1 MVHGEQRMARP
12 ACQMG
17 TLMFESANLRHA
29 VPKAAYQREQA
40 QLRASLLDAQYDLK
54 LNGRFPVLIL
64 IAGVEGAG
72 KGETVNLLN
81 EWMDPRHIQTTA
93 FGPPS
98 DEEAERPTHWRF
110 WRALP
115 PKGQIGIFF
124 GAWHTL
130 PIVQRVLG
138 DIAEGDF
145 ANATAEVQRLEQM
158 LCDEGVLLLK
168 YWFHLSKDQQRT
180 RLKALEKDPK
190 TRWRAT
196 ETEWAYFKLYDRFV
210 EVCEP
215 FLRQTSTA
223 QAPWIVVP
231 AADPNFRALTVG
243 RHLLAALRERLD
255 AKPAQAAPDKTPP
268 LPAQSDR
275 LNVLTALQLDQPLGK
290 PAYERA
296 LALWQGRLNR
306 AARDPRFKKLSVV
319 AVFEGN
325 DGAGKGGAI
334 RRVTAALDARYYAN
348 IPVAAPTEEERAQPY
363 LWRFW
368 RRLPRRGRFTLFD
381 RSWYGRV
388 LVERVEGFCSEGDW
402 MRAYGEI
409 NDFEQSLRQHGVV
422 LLKFWLAVT
431 KDEQFKRFKL
441 REQVA
446 FKRFKITADDWRN
459 RDQWDAYETAV
470 CDMVDRTS
478 TAATPWTLVEA
489 NNKYYARIK
498 VLKTVCEAV
507 EQALEQMPV
516 KGGGKARK
524 GSKKG
529 GGKDSKDSKPGK
541 TAKSTKPG
549 KPGKKK

>member
-1 MVHGEQRMARP
+1 MVPQEIH
-12 ACQMG
+12 
-17 TLMFESANLRHA
+17 TVMFESANLKHEVA
-29 VPKAAYQREQA
+29 KAAYQREEA
-40 QLRASLLDAQYDLK
+40 RLRAALLNAQYDLK
-54 LNGRFPVLIL
+54 VNGRFPVLIM

-98 DEEAERPTHWRF
+98 DEEVERPAHWRF

-124 GAWHTL
+124 GAWHTM
-130 PIVQRVLG
+130 PIVQRVMGKIG
-138 DIAEGDF
+138 DGEF
-145 ANATAEVQRLEQM
+145 ASATGEIQRLEKM

-168 YWFHLSKDQQRT
+168 YWFHLSKEQQRK
-180 RLKALEKDPK
+180 RLKSLQKDPN

-196 ETEWAYFKLYDRFV
+196 ETEWAYFKMYDRFV
-210 EVCEP
+210 AVCEP

-231 AADPNFRALTVG
+231 ASDPHYRALTVG
-243 RHLLAALRERLD
+243 RHLLAAMRERLD
-255 AKPAQAAPDKTPP
+255 EKPVKSAADTTPP
-268 LPAQSDR
+268 LPAPSDR
-275 LNVLTALQLDQPLGK
+275 LNVLTALQLDQPLTK
-290 PAYERA
+290 AAYEKE
-296 LALWQGRLNR
+296 LEKWQGRLNL
-306 AARDPRFKKLSVV
+306 AARDPRFKALSVV

-334 RRVTAALDARYYAN
+334 RRVTGALDARYYAN

-368 RRLPRRGRFTLFD
+368 RRLPRRGRFALFD

-388 LVERVEGFCSEGDW
+388 LVERVEGFCAEADW

-409 NDFEQSLRQHGVV
+409 NDFENSLARHNVV
-422 LLKFWLAVT
+422 LAKFWLTIT
-431 KDEQFKRFKL
+431 KDEQFRRFKL
-441 REQVA
+441 REKVA
-446 FKRFKITADDWRN
+446 FKRFKITEDDWRN
-459 RDQWDAYETAV
+459 REKWDAYETAV

-478 TAATPWTLVEA
+478 TATSRWTLVEA

-498 VLKTVCEAV
+498 VLKTLCEAV
-507 EQALEQMPV
+507 EEALAS
-516 KGGGKARK
+516 GGRNR
-524 GSKKG
+524 
-529 GGKDSKDSKPGK
+529 
-541 TAKSTKPG
+541 
-549 KPGKKK
+549 GKKK